1 MQYGT
6 RMLRKGNNGRRQAFR
21 LRDFL
26 QFIDQEPMSQMNSVE
41 ETDGS
46 NQSFPYSFNEKAKV
60 HKTNGN

>member
-46 NQSFPYSFNEKAKV
+46 NQSFPF
-60 HKTNGN
+60 